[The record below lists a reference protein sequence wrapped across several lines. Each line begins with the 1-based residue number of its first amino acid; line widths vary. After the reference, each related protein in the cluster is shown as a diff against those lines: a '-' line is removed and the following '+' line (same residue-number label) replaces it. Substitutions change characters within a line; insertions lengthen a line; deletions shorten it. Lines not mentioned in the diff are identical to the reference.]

1 MRTLMMIASVAM
13 IGTGVFCVANA
24 SAAFLSVAFVIGLIF
39 ILLGAFEMLIS
50 RRADFDVSETGVSFA
65 KDGFLMLIYGAVIVS
80 GQVTDDNSAQM
91 MFALWMLIE
100 GVLAFRSEWLDIME
114 TDIDQ
119 RIGVTLSTIMLIA
132 GAYMFFN
139 NSTLRL
145 SQTLLIGIC
154 MIILG
159 LRRFWQSFR
168 IEYSR
173 PSFVTGNEE
182 KLMEDALEAGASDF
196 VTDDGIFDIRTEP
209 NDLSAIRDD
218 LEAKGYKFLSSEVE
232 YIPST
237 YTKLTNE
244 DDIKNMSRMLEMFE
258 DNDDVQ
264 DVWHNWEMPE
274 EE

>member
-182 KLMEDALEAGASDF
+182 KLMEAQEDEKRALAKAKEGIREQKNAQRRIAKIKADMAAEQDIMMSAAITRQEREAE
-196 VTDDGIFDIRTEP
+196 R
-209 NDLSAIRDD
+209 
-218 LEAKGYKFLSSEVE
+218 E
-232 YIPST
+232 Y
-237 YTKLTNE
+237 E
-244 DDIKNMSRMLEMFE
+244 
-258 DNDDVQ
+258 
-264 DVWHNWEMPE
+264 
-274 EE
+274 